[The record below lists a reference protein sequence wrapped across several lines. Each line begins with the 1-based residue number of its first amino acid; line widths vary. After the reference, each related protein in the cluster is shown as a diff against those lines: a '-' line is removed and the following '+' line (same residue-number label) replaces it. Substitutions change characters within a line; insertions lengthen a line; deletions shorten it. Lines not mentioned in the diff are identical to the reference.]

1 MSDFTAMDGQKIT
14 DEKVAAWERDYAQV
28 AFPEGE
34 RNLSQ
39 VIHGSPRSLS
49 GEGSETLSVKTPVA
63 MKRALITT
71 AKKQQL
77 TTSELVRITLAKSLA
92 QA

>member
-1 MSDFTAMDGQKIT
+1 MSDFTAIDGQKIA
-14 DEKVAAWERDYAQV
+14 DEKLAAWERDYVQGT
-28 AFPEGE
+28 FPEGE

-39 VIHGSPRSLS
+39 VIQGSPRSLS
-49 GEGSETLSVKTPVA
+49 GEGSETLSVKIPVA
-63 MKRALITT
+63 MKRALIAT

>member
-1 MSDFTAMDGQKIT
+1 MSDVTAIDGQKLT
-14 DEKVAAWERDYAQV
+14 NEKLAAWERDYGQGT
-28 AFPEGE
+28 FPEGE

-49 GEGSETLSVKTPVA
+49 GEGSETLSVKNPVA
-63 MKRALITT
+63 MKRALIAT
-71 AKKQQL
+71 AKRQQL

>member
-1 MSDFTAMDGQKIT
+1 MSDFTTIDGQKLT
-14 DEKVAAWERDYAQV
+14 NEKLAAWERDYGQGT
-28 AFPEGE
+28 FPEGE

-49 GEGSETLSVKTPVA
+49 GEGSETLSIKIPGA
-63 MKRALITT
+63 KKRALIAT
-71 AKKQQL
+71 AKRQQL

>member
-14 DEKVAAWERDYAQV
+14 DEKLAAWERDYARGT
-28 AFPEGE
+28 FPEGE

-49 GEGSETLSVKTPVA
+49 GEGSETLSVKIPVA
-63 MKRALITT
+63 MKRALIAT

-77 TTSELVRITLAKSLA
+77 TTSELVRITLAKSLT

>member
-1 MSDFTAMDGQKIT
+1 MSDFTAIDGQKIT
-14 DEKVAAWERDYAQV
+14 EEKLAAWEQDYAQGL
-28 AFPEGE
+28 FPEGE

-49 GEGSETLSVKTPVA
+49 GEGSETLSVKTPLA
-63 MKRALITT
+63 MKRALIAT

-77 TTSELVRITLAKSLA
+77 TTSELVRIALAKSLA